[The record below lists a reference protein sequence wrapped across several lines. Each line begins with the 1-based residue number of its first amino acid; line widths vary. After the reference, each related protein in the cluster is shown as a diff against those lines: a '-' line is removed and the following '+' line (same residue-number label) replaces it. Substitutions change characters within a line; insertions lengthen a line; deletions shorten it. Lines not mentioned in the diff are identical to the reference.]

1 MSNTNNLDNAEIEKF
16 AKLAAR
22 WWDKN
27 SEFKP
32 LHEINPLRL
41 NYIKEKCGGSL
52 KGKKILDVGC
62 GGGILAESL
71 AKEGAIVVG
80 IDMAEASL
88 EVAKLHLLE
97 SNYDIDYK
105 QILVE
110 EFADSNPESF
120 DVVCCLEMLEHV
132 PDPKS
137 VINACSKLVKKG
149 GEVFLSTLNRNPKSY
164 LFAIVGAEYVLNLLP
179 KGTHDFDK
187 FIKPSEMDNF
197 ARNSN
202 LHLQNIIGM
211 TYNIFSKKYKL
222 EQDTDVNYLCFY
234 KKSIK

>member
-1 MSNTNNLDNAEIEKF
+1 
-16 AKLAAR
+16 
-22 WWDKN
+22 
-27 SEFKP
+27 
-32 LHEINPLRL
+32 
-41 NYIKEKCGGSL
+41 
-52 KGKKILDVGC
+52 
-62 GGGILAESL
+62 LAESL

-202 LHLQNIIGM
+202 LYLQNIIGM

-222 EQDTDVNYLCFY
+222 EQDTDVNYLCFL
-234 KKSIK
+234 

>member
-52 KGKKILDVGC
+52 TGKKILDVGC

-97 SNYDIDYK
+97 SNYDIDYR

-110 EFADSNPESF
+110 EFAEKNPEYF

-234 KKSIK
+234 KKN